1 MTFSKYAQGS
11 GLYLLLKNE
20 IQVHLAKSLLRVI
33 VGVVDSVIFSSIK
46 HTSSRVES

>member
-20 IQVHLAKSLLRVI
+20 IQVHLAKSLLHVI
-33 VGVVDSVIFSSIK
+33 VRVVDSDFLK
-46 HTSSRVES
+46 HQTHKFKS